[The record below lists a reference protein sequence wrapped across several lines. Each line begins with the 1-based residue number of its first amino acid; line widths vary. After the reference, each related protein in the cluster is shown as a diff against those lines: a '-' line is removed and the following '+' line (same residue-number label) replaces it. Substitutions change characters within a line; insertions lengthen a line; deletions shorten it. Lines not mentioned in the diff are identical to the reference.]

1 MGDKRVIIIG
11 AGPAGLTA
19 AQELLARTGY
29 HPLVLEATECIGGIS
44 RTVRHRGNRIDVG
57 GHRFFSKSRRV
68 NDWWLELM
76 PLQGA
81 PAADDLVT
89 GRAVPLAEAEGGPDP
104 ERTDRVMLVRNRLS
118 RIYSFRKF
126 FDYPIALNRDTLSK
140 LGWARMVRVGLSYLR
155 ARLFPVRPVRTLED
169 YYLNKFGRELYQ
181 AFFRDYTQKVWGVPC
196 SQIGAEWGAQ
206 RVKGLSVAKVLAHA
220 VKSLVSP
227 NGSHEPHDKAS
238 SLITRFFYPK
248 LGPGQLWEL
257 AADRVRALGGEVRLG
272 QEVVGLELDAGRVKS
287 VRVREAATGQESSL
301 EGEHFISTMPVKD
314 LVKAMGPAAP
324 QPVREAAQGLI
335 YRDFITVGLLVDSL
349 LIPNRTG
356 IKTVGGIIP
365 DNWIYVQDS
374 QVRLGRIQVFNNW
387 SPYLVADPGK
397 VWLGLEYFCTQGD
410 DFWNLPDA
418 DLADLA
424 AREVAAIGIIDL
436 KAVRDS
442 VVVRMP
448 KAYPAYFGGYRRF
461 PLIREFTDSI
471 PNLFLVGR
479 NGMHRYN
486 NQDHSMLTAMTAVD
500 NIAAG
505 STAKDNIW
513 AVNIDDEYHESM
525 GEPHDN

>member
-1 MGDKRVIIIG
+1 MADKRVIIIG

-19 AQELLARTGY
+19 AHELLVHTGY
-29 HPLVLEATECIGGIS
+29 QPLVLEATDLIGGIS
-44 RTVRHRGNRIDVG
+44 RTVNHRGNRIDVG
-57 GHRFFSKSRRV
+57 GHRFFSKSKRV
-68 NDWWLELM
+68 TDWWLELM
-76 PLQGA
+76 PQQGA
-81 PAADDLVT
+81 PASDELIT
-89 GRAVPLAEAEGGPDP
+89 GRQTPLSGAGAGPDP
-104 ERTDRVMLVRNRLS
+104 EQSDRVMLVRNRLS

-126 FDYPIALNRDTLSK
+126 FDYPITLNWDTINK
-140 LGWARMVRVGLSYLR
+140 LGWWRVVRVGFSYLK
-155 ARLFPVRPVRTLED
+155 ARFFPVRPMRTLED
-169 YYLNKFGRELYQ
+169 YYLNKFGRVLYQ
-181 AFFRDYTQKVWGVPC
+181 AFFQDYTQKVWGVPC

-220 VKSLVSP
+220 VGRFFAP
-227 NGSHEPHDKAS
+227 NGRHDTRDKAT
-238 SLITRFFYPK
+238 SLISRFFYPK

-257 AADRVRALGGEVRLG
+257 AADRVREMGGEVRLG
-272 QEVVGLELDAGRVKS
+272 HEVVGLELENGRVRS
-287 VRVREAATGQESSL
+287 VRARETATGREISL
-301 EGEHFISTMPVKD
+301 EGEYFISTMPVKD
-314 LVKAMGPAAP
+314 LVAAMGTAAP

-335 YRDFITVGLLVDSL
+335 YRDFITVGLLVDRL

-356 IKTVGGIIP
+356 IKTVGNIIP

-397 VWLGLEYFCTQGD
+397 VWLGLEYFCNQGD
-410 DFWNLPDA
+410 EFWNRPDA

-424 AREVAAIGIIDL
+424 ARELAAIGIIDL
-436 KAVRDS
+436 EAVRDQ

-448 KAYPAYFGGYRRF
+448 KAYPAYFGGYQRF
-461 PLIREFTDSI
+461 PVIREFTDSI

-505 STAKDNIW
+505 STAKHNIW
-513 AVNIDDEYHESM
+513 AINIDDEYHETM
-525 GEPHDN
+525 AGPQR